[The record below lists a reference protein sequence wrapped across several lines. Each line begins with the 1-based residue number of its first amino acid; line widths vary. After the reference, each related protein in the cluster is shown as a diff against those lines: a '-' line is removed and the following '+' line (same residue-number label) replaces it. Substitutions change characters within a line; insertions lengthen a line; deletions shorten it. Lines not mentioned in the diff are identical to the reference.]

1 MVSSN
6 VYILITHEHIL
17 VEVYVKMFRK
27 ESGQI
32 DMVSLI
38 LTVVIAAVTMMVG
51 LVVVANMETSMPDI
65 SGSALSGSLDSVME
79 NTGTAFNFLAL
90 AGCSTMV
97 EAIPQIC
104 KSSKTVKSER
114 ALIWHLFGY
123 SGAHRAFCSRCRVYH
138 WYRCWRPWQQLK
150 SIFSNVGKMCIA
162 CVEQREVRIY
172 GA

>member
-6 VYILITHEHIL
+6 VYILITHEHIF

-90 AGCSTMV
+90 GLFVLAAVFIIGIVAGVLESPKFFSM
-97 EAIPQIC
+97 
-104 KSSKTVKSER
+104 
-114 ALIWHLFGY
+114 
-123 SGAHRAFCSRCRVYH
+123 SGKEIVACRTI
-138 WYRCWRPWQQLK
+138 K
-150 SIFSNVGKMCIA
+150 
-162 CVEQREVRIY
+162 
-172 GA
+172 

>member
-1 MVSSN
+1 MVSGN
-6 VYILITHEHIL
+6 VYILITHEHIF

-65 SGSALSGSLDSVME
+65 SNSALSSSLDSVME

-90 AGCSTMV
+90 GLFVLAAVFIIGIVAGV
-97 EAIPQIC
+97 
-104 KSSKTVKSER
+104 
-114 ALIWHLFGY
+114 LG
-123 SGAHRAFCSRCRVYH
+123 
-138 WYRCWRPWQQLK
+138 
-150 SIFSNVGKMCIA
+150 NN
-162 CVEQREVRIY
+162 
-172 GA
+172 

>member
-6 VYILITHEHIL
+6 VYILITHEHIF

-65 SGSALSGSLDSVME
+65 SNSALSGSLDSVMD

-90 AGCSTMV
+90 GLFVLAAVFIIGIVAGV
-97 EAIPQIC
+97 LGNNFI
-104 KSSKTVKSER
+104 K
-114 ALIWHLFGY
+114 
-123 SGAHRAFCSRCRVYH
+123 FCPC
-138 WYRCWRPWQQLK
+138 Q
-150 SIFSNVGKMCIA
+150 GKDII
-162 CVEQREVRIY
+162 V
-172 GA
+172 